1 MSDDVLI
8 TPASRKIEFK
18 DSSGNVDGKIELD
31 SAGNLVLTS
40 PGGGIEIGDSSS
52 DIFVGNGTAN
62 IDIIF
67 EQNGEIRG
75 TTGRTVTLGQNDSNI
90 TVDALNFN
98 TSTSTLFKSQN
109 GITSSRLSTTTN
121 GTGASTENSTFTAPH
136 TLVGVNNG
144 STQYALLATLPAT
157 GNGTA
162 DHVTIEGELGSW
174 LDSTSFRVKFNRRDS
189 FDYDYTLFDHNPVFN
204 ASGIVA
210 YQASNGTVTVHAKLT
225 ASQYSKLTYTITSAF
240 QATVVDKPSLTTS
253 TPAGTLIFDT
263 NDTSTYPPTMRFPDN
278 QKLEFGAAADLRIY
292 HDGSN
297 SIIED
302 NGTGSLQLKGAV
314 NINGAYTLPAA
325 DGNNAQVLATNGSG
339 TISFQS
345 VGSLAGSGIQ
355 NVSDDTSPQLGGN
368 LSTATNEI
376 HISQTSGVG
385 IRTTGN
391 LSSADLTLLRASG
404 STNGE
409 FGFDIRY
416 MGSRSGNNNAFALEM
431 HNQTG
436 TNVEAITVLQD
447 GKVGINKT
455 TPTAPLHVGGTST
468 FDDVATFSEGATVT
482 GGSSGDVLLTFAT
495 DRSWQFQQSGDDA
508 STRLQLKS
516 NVGSKFFD
524 IVTSSGDAFASFYA
538 HDTTPS
544 LTLTSTNADATS
556 GPELNLYRNSASP
569 AVNDL
574 LGNITFQGEDS
585 GGSAVNYGRITGIIT
600 DPTNG
605 SEDGLIRFESL
616 ANGSLYTAYQIGYS
630 GNFFYQDLHL
640 MANTDIYFEGSTND
654 NYETHLTVT
663 DPTAD
668 RTITLPDA
676 TGTVLLGDSSKFATT
691 SEGIQV
697 TDTGA
702 GSLAVLELGTTS
714 TTEQGMI
721 RLNGSTANKYSTM
734 YTSNGNLH
742 IDSAGTSSYKIFLN
756 WYTSDGNSTTGGTI
770 FGNGNGGQAAKIDGS
785 GNLTL
790 GGSITFSDGSVQTAA
805 GSTEGFSI
813 AMATALG

>member
-31 SAGNLVLTS
+31 SSGNLKITS
-40 PGGGIEIGDSSS
+40 PGGGLELGDAAS

-75 TTGRTVTLGQNDSNI
+75 TTGRTVTLGQSDSNI
-90 TVDALNFN
+90 TVDALNFT
-98 TSTSTLFKSQN
+98 TSTSTLFKSQS
-109 GITSSRLSTTTN
+109 GITSNRIATDTN
-121 GTGASTENSTFTAPH
+121 AGSSATNISSFTAPH
-136 TLVGVNNG
+136 TLVGINNAN
-144 STQYALLATLPAT
+144 TQYALLATLPAT
-157 GNGTA
+157 TTGTL
-162 DHVTIEGELGSW
+162 DHVNIEGTMGGY
-174 LDSTSFRVKFNRRDS
+174 TNNQNFKIKFKRRDS
-189 FDYDYTLFDHNPVFN
+189 FGYEYTLFAASPVLN
-204 ASGIVA
+204 RAAIVA
-210 YQASNGTVTVHAKLT
+210 YQASNGTVTIHAKLT
-225 ASQYSKLTYTITSAF
+225 ASTYGKLTYTITDAY

-253 TPAGTLIFDT
+253 TPAGTLIFDS
-263 NDTSTYPPTMRFPDN
+263 NDTSTYPPTMKFPDN

-325 DGNNAQVLATNGSG
+325 DGNSSQVLATNGSG

-345 VGSLAGSGIQ
+345 VGSLSGSGIQ

-368 LSTATNEI
+368 LATAANNI
-376 HISQTSGVG
+376 QFGDSSGSSDDRLQFGASQDLQIYHDGSNSFIADGG
-385 IRTTGN
+385 TGDLVIQATHLRLRSAGAETYFLGTADGSVELYHDN
-391 LSSADLTLLRASG
+391 TKKFETSSA
-404 STNGE
+404 
-409 FGFDIRY
+409 
-416 MGSRSGNNNAFALEM
+416 
-431 HNQTG
+431 
-436 TNVEAITVLQD
+436 
-447 GKVGINKT
+447 
-455 TPTAPLHVGGTST
+455 
-468 FDDVATFSEGATVT
+468 GATVT
-482 GGSSGDVLLTFAT
+482 GALTVTGNLAVNGGQIIAEDGFVGFGDSSADNWGKIEYLSSDPTGF
-495 DRSWQFQQSGDDA
+495 
-508 STRLQLKS
+508 
-516 NVGSKFFD
+516 
-524 IVTSSGDAFASFYA
+524 TSQY
-538 HDTTPS
+538 
-544 LTLTSTNADATS
+544 TNAV
-556 GPELNLYRNSASP
+556 
-569 AVNDL
+569 AVDNE
-574 LGNITFQGEDS
+574 Q
-585 GGSAVNYGRITGIIT
+585 
-600 DPTNG
+600 
-605 SEDGLIRFESL
+605 
-616 ANGSLYTAYQIGYS
+616 
-630 GNFFYQDLHL
+630 
-640 MANTDIYFEGSTND
+640 GSTNQQIYIFD
-654 NYETHLTVT
+654 TSAGNDADLFGIAASGAAILSVT
-663 DPTAD
+663 GQGDIKFKRPNANTSYDITLATPTPTAN

-676 TGTVLLGDSSKFATT
+676 TGTILVNAGNQTLTGDLTFPDDEKAVFGTGSDLTISHESSGNHSVIRESGTGNLYIDASNLYLRASQSDSFDALASFTANGAAELYHNNSKKLATT

-742 IDSAGTSSYKIFLN
+742 IDSAGTSSYRIYLN

>member
-40 PGGGIEIGDSSS
+40 PGGGIEIGDASS
-52 DIFVGNGTAN
+52 DIFVGNGSAN

-75 TTGRTVTLGQNDSNI
+75 TTGRTVTLGQSDSNI
-90 TVDALNFN
+90 TVDALNFT
-98 TSTSTLFKSQN
+98 TSSSTLFKSQS
-109 GITSSRLSTTTN
+109 GITSNRTGIGTSTP
-121 GTGASTENSTFTAPH
+121 ASTDISSYTAPH
-136 TLVGVNNG
+136 TIEGTNAG

-157 GNGTA
+157 TTA
-162 DHVTIEGELGSW
+162 TLDHIVIEGDMGIW
-174 LDSTSFRVKFNRRDS
+174 NDTHSFRIKMGRRDG
-189 FDYDYTLFDHNPVFN
+189 FKYDYTIFDHNPTFSR
-204 ASGIVA
+204 ASIVA
-210 YQASNGTVTVHAKLT
+210 YQASNGTVTIHAKLA
-225 ASQYSKLTYTITSAF
+225 ASQYGVVTYTITHSY
-240 QATVVDKPSLTTS
+240 QVTVVDKPSLTTS
-253 TPAGTLIFDT
+253 TPAGTLIFDSD
-263 NDTSTYPPTMRFPDN
+263 DTSTYPPTMRFPDN
-278 QKLEFGAAADLRIY
+278 QKLEFGAGADLRIY

-325 DGNNAQVLATNGSG
+325 DGNSAQVLATNGSG

-508 STRLQLKS
+508 STRLQLK
-516 NVGSKFFD
+516 
-524 IVTSSGDAFASFYA
+524 
-538 HDTTPS
+538 
-544 LTLTSTNADATS
+544 
-556 GPELNLYRNSASP
+556 
-569 AVNDL
+569 
-574 LGNITFQGEDS
+574 
-585 GGSAVNYGRITGIIT
+585 
-600 DPTNG
+600 
-605 SEDGLIRFESL
+605 
-616 ANGSLYTAYQIGYS
+616 
-630 GNFFYQDLHL
+630 
-640 MANTDIYFEGSTND
+640 ANTDSKSFDIISNDNSTNFSFFTSNSGTPTFTLGEDAVIVFEGATND
-654 NYETHLTVT
+654 SYETTLTVT

-668 RTITLPDA
+668 RTITLPNA
-676 TGTVLLGDSSKFATT
+676 TGTVSLVTATETLTNKTLTSPTVTSGMALSNSDITGVNALYFNDPGSGEGLRWSGGNMKLFESPDNLSNAAGNLQVTYNDARRFTVSNSGAEVVGTLTT
-691 SEGIQV
+691 S
-697 TDTGA
+697 
-702 GSLAVLELGTTS
+702 
-714 TTEQGMI
+714 
-721 RLNGSTANKYSTM
+721 
-734 YTSNGNLH
+734 
-742 IDSAGTSSYKIFLN
+742 
-756 WYTSDGNSTTGGTI
+756 GG
-770 FGNGNGGQAAKIDGS
+770 
-785 GNLTL
+785 
-790 GGSITFSDGSVQTAA
+790 ITFSDGTTQTSA
-805 GSTEGFSI
+805 GASTGFSI

>member
-1 MSDDVLI
+1 MSNDVLI

-40 PGGGIEIGDSSS
+40 PGGGIELGDSSS
-52 DIFVGNGTAN
+52 DIFVGNGSAN

-90 TVDALNFN
+90 TVDALNFT
-98 TSTSTLFKSQN
+98 TSTSTLFKSQS
-109 GITSSRLSTTTN
+109 GITSNRTGIGTSTP
-121 GTGASTENSTFTAPH
+121 ASTDISSYTAPH
-136 TLVGVNNG
+136 TIESTNPG

-157 GNGTA
+157 GNATL
-162 DHVTIEGELGSW
+162 DHIVIEGDMGIW
-174 LDSTSFRVKFNRRDS
+174 NDTHSFRIKMGRRDG
-189 FDYDYTLFDHNPVFN
+189 FKYDYTIFDHNPTFSR
-204 ASGIVA
+204 ASIVA
-210 YQASNGTVTVHAKLT
+210 YQASNGTVTIHAKLT
-225 ASQYSKLTYTITSAF
+225 ASQYGMVTYTITHSY
-240 QATVVDKPSLTTS
+240 QVTVVDKPSLTTS
-253 TPAGTLIFDT
+253 TPAGTLIFDSD
-263 NDTSTYPPTMRFPDN
+263 DTSTYPPTMRFPDN

-385 IRTTGN
+385 IKTTGN
-391 LSSADLTLLRASG
+391 LSSSDLTLLRASSASSQDG
-404 STNGE
+404 QY
-409 FGFDIRY
+409 GFDIKY
-416 MGSRSGNNNAFALEM
+416 MGSRSGNANSFALEM
-431 HNQTG
+431 HNQNG
-436 TNVEAITVLQD
+436 TNVEAITVYQD

-455 TPTAPLHVGGTST
+455 APTAPLHVGGTST

-508 STRLQLKS
+508 STRLQLK
-516 NVGSKFFD
+516 
-524 IVTSSGDAFASFYA
+524 
-538 HDTTPS
+538 
-544 LTLTSTNADATS
+544 
-556 GPELNLYRNSASP
+556 
-569 AVNDL
+569 
-574 LGNITFQGEDS
+574 
-585 GGSAVNYGRITGIIT
+585 
-600 DPTNG
+600 
-605 SEDGLIRFESL
+605 
-616 ANGSLYTAYQIGYS
+616 
-630 GNFFYQDLHL
+630 
-640 MANTDIYFEGSTND
+640 ANTDSKSFDIISNDSSTNFSFFTSNSGTPQFTLGQNAVILFEGASD
-654 NYETHLTVT
+654 DAYETTLTVT

-668 RTITLPDA
+668 RTITLPNA
-676 TGTVLLGDSSKFATT
+676 TGTVSLVTATETLTNKTLTSPTVTSGLALSNSDITGVNSLYFNDPGSGEGLRWNGGNMKLFESPDNLSNAAGNLQVTYNDARRFTVSNSGAEVVGTLTT
-691 SEGIQV
+691 S
-697 TDTGA
+697 
-702 GSLAVLELGTTS
+702 
-714 TTEQGMI
+714 
-721 RLNGSTANKYSTM
+721 
-734 YTSNGNLH
+734 
-742 IDSAGTSSYKIFLN
+742 
-756 WYTSDGNSTTGGTI
+756 GG
-770 FGNGNGGQAAKIDGS
+770 
-785 GNLTL
+785 
-790 GGSITFSDGSVQTAA
+790 ITFSDGTTQTSA
-805 GSTEGFSI
+805 GASTGFSI